1 MNKSRLELIFRT
13 DVNKKA
19 RISIDNPKEDLTE
32 VEIRSC
38 MENIIAKDIFKP
50 KSGSFVGIEGA
61 RIVTTGVEE
70 IEL

>member
-13 DVNKKA
+13 DVDKKA
-19 RISIDNPKEDLTE
+19 KISIDNPKEDLTE

-38 MENIIAKDIFKP
+38 MENIISKNIFKP
-50 KSGSFVGIEGA
+50 KSGSFVEIEGA